1 MQTYQVDLNN
11 CGPMTLDLL
20 LKIKNEQDS
29 TLTLRRSCREGICGS
44 CAMNINGRNTLA
56 CLDKIEDDGKPIK
69 IYPLPHMFV
78 VKDLVPDMSN
88 FYAQYKSVEPW
99 LQADAPMNN
108 GEPVE
113 TLCRIPTLSTL
124 CLHRCATLVQH
135 HMAMSTRSQLKT
147 ARSSTA
153 CTSVFCAHAA
163 VPPALRTGGMQTAT
177 LDLLCSCRLIAG
189 SKTAEMAKQPRGS
202 PSWTIHLSC
211 IGATPL

>member
-1 MQTYQVDLNN
+1 
-11 CGPMTLDLL
+11 
-20 LKIKNEQDS
+20 
-29 TLTLRRSCREGICGS
+29 
-44 CAMNINGRNTLA
+44 
-56 CLDKIEDDGKPIK
+56 
-69 IYPLPHMFV
+69 MFV

-177 LDLLCSCRLIAG
+177 LDLLCSCRWLSVCQYRMSVCERLHERAG
-189 SKTAEMAKQPRGS
+189 VHISHMNCSPTWCGGPGLSLDRRQPRWPNSQEARQAGRS
-202 PSWTIHLSC
+202 I
-211 IGATPL
+211 